1 MHQFTI
7 FTTTYNRKN
16 LLPRLYESIKA
27 QTFKDFVWLIVD
39 DGSEDGTFDL
49 INSFKKDN
57 DIDIEYH
64 YKRHLWTKK

>member
-39 DGSEDGTFDL
+39 DGSKDGTFDR
-49 INSFKKDN
+49 
-57 DIDIEYH
+57 
-64 YKRHLWTKK
+64 KRSIFRLDTIQ